1 MKTIARVKL
10 LNAVRRGAAVAA
22 LLCSWALAPTAQA
35 IEVGQ
40 AVPDLALPA
49 GTVAQQLSELK
60 GKLVYVD
67 FWASWCGPCRQ
78 SFAWMNEMQRKYAS
92 RGLQVVAINL
102 DARRADADAFLK
114 RHPAEF
120 ALAFDAQGESARRIG
135 VKAMP
140 TSVLVAPNGTVL
152 LVHQGFREEDREAL
166 EARLVSA
173 LPASKAP

>member
-1 MKTIARVKL
+1 MKTKVRVTL
-10 LNAVRRGAAVAA
+10 LNAGRRSAAVLA
-22 LLCSWALAPTAQA
+22 LLCSWALAPAAQA

-40 AVPDLALPA
+40 PVPDLALPA
-49 GTVAQQLSELK
+49 GTVAQHLSELK

-78 SFAWMNEMQRKYAS
+78 SFAWMNEMQRKYAG

-102 DARRADADAFLK
+102 DARRADADAFLT
-114 RHPAEF
+114 RHPARF
-120 ALAFDAQGESARRIG
+120 GLAFDAQGESARRIG

-140 TSVLVAPNGTVL
+140 TSLLVAPDGTVV

-173 LPASKAP
+173 LPASKSP